1 MGKPTGFMEFER
13 VNCHA
18 SSPKSRIKNYNEFH
32 DFLSA
37 EQRAQQAARCMDC
50 GVPFCQAGQPIKG
63 MVSGLSL
70 IHI

>member
-37 EQRAQQAARCMDC
+37 EQRAQQDVWTAVFRS
-50 GVPFCQAGQPIKG
+50 VRQ
-63 MVSGLSL
+63 VSR
-70 IHI
+70 

>member
-37 EQRAQQAARCMDC
+37 EQRAQQAARC
-50 GVPFCQAGQPIKG
+50 I
-63 MVSGLSL
+63 L
-70 IHI
+70 